1 MSEEELS
8 QQLVVPATQD
18 DLFYFAG
25 RRCKDEHDRD
35 LWFHLAQTS
44 PNGAWVAK
52 DEQTP
57 VAIAIAHEMEDEWF
71 LSELYVEMGFR
82 EHGLG
87 HKLLTKV
94 AHDSGPVT
102 RSGLLDP
109 MESGGLA
116 FFVRRGVSIQTPVL
130 SISGAV
136 PREED
141 LARMAAGDYRF
152 TTSMLDPMEH
162 RLAINALDR
171 EIRGAPRPLDHQY
184 FSQKAHG
191 VAFYLNNEF
200 VGYAY
205 VWPNGRIG
213 PMCAFSPA
221 YLVQFFAFALVALMK
236 VHGATWCTMLV
247 PGTNIRT
254 VRAAMRA
261 GLTIDGVS
269 LFASDGALL
278 DLSRYVGYHRL
289 LF

>member
-1 MSEEELS
+1 VNER
-8 QQLVVPATQD
+8 QQLVVPASSD
-18 DLFYFAG
+18 DVLYFA
-25 RRCKDEHDRD
+25 RRRSKDDFERK
-35 LWFHLAQTS
+35 LWLHIAEVT
-44 PNGAWVAK
+44 PNGVWVAK

-57 VAIAIAHEMEDEWF
+57 IGVAISHSMEEEWF
-71 LSELYVEMGFR
+71 LSEMYVEPGFR
-82 EHGLG
+82 ESGIG
-87 HKLLTKV
+87 HDLLMEV
-94 AHDSGPVT
+94 AKDSGPVT

-109 MESGGLA
+109 AETGGLA

-130 SISGAV
+130 NISGTV
-136 PREED
+136 PREEE

-152 TTSMLDPMEH
+152 TTAMLDPVEH
-162 RLAINALDR
+162 RIAMNALDR
-171 EIRGAPRPLDHQY
+171 EIRGCSRPLDHEY
-184 FSQKAHG
+184 FAALAHG

-221 YLVQFFAFALVALMK
+221 YLVQFFAFALAALTK

-247 PGTNIRT
+247 PGTNIRV

-261 GLTIDGVS
+261 GLTIDGVH

-278 DLSRYVGYHRL
+278 DLSRYVGFHRL